1 MMWVIFAAMA
11 VVAAAF
17 VVLPLVKAPRALSGS
32 LFAATI
38 ALAAGTYWLVGSPG
52 TPSGAGQLPDIGQMV
67 AGLADRLEERPDDVE
82 GWKMLGRS
90 YMQLGNYPGAVEAFS
105 KAVELEGSQQ
115 AQTLIELG
123 EAHLSN
129 NNQQITAR
137 EIALFE
143 NAVRIDPE
151 SPSALF
157 WGGIA
162 AANRGDTSLAAD
174 RWSKLRNTEPPPNPD
189 VMRVLDERIAAWR
202 GQPVH
207 PPVGT
212 EAMPEPETQTAATAA
227 EGGASIRLTVALS
240 DAARNALP
248 ANASVYVIARDPAQP
263 SPPIAVQRRTLA
275 ELPAELTLSD
285 RDAMIPGR
293 TLSAFDQVEIVARAS
308 STGQPVQQPGDW
320 FTMAS
325 VATSDG
331 EELAMVIDEQVR

>member
-17 VVLPLVKAPRALSGS
+17 VVVPLLKAPRALSGS
-32 LFAATI
+32 LFVATI
-38 ALAAGTYWLVGSPG
+38 AVAAGVYWQVGSPG

-67 AGLADRLEERPDDVE
+67 AGLATRLEERPDDVE

-90 YMQLGNYPGAVEAFS
+90 YMQLGDYPGAVEAFG

-151 SPSALF
+151 SPAALF

-162 AANRGDTSLAAD
+162 AANRGDTVLAAD
-174 RWSKLRNTEPPPNPD
+174 RWSKLRNAEPPPNPE
-189 VMRVLDERIAAWR
+189 VMRVLDERIAVWR
-202 GQPVH
+202 GGPASS
-207 PPVGT
+207 P
-212 EAMPEPETQTAATAA
+212 PETAPPAQVAA

-263 SPPIAVQRRTLA
+263 SPPIAVQRRTLS
-275 ELPAELTLSD
+275 ELPAQLTLSD

-320 FTMAS
+320 FAMAS
-325 VATSDG
+325 VATSNG
-331 EELAMVIDEQVR
+331 EVLAMVIDERVE

>member
-17 VVLPLVKAPRALSGS
+17 VVVPLVKAPRALSGS

-38 ALAAGTYWLVGSPG
+38 ALAAGVYWLVGSPG

-67 AGLADRLEERPDDVE
+67 AGLAERLEERPDDVE

-90 YMQLGNYPGAVEAFS
+90 YMQLGNYPGAVEAFG

-129 NNQQITAR
+129 NDQQITAR

-162 AANRGDTSLAAD
+162 AANRGDNALAAS
-174 RWSKLRNTEPPPNPD
+174 RWSKLRNTEPPPNPE

-202 GQPVH
+202 GEPVH
-207 PPVGT
+207 PPGVVET
-212 EAMPEPETQTAATAA
+212 MPETQTAETAA

-240 DAARNALP
+240 EAARNALP

-263 SPPIAVQRRTLA
+263 SPPIAVQRRTLS

-293 TLSAFDQVEIVARAS
+293 TLSAFDEVEIVARAS

-325 VATSDG
+325 VATSNG
-331 EELAMVIDEQVR
+331 AELAMVIDEQVR

>member
-17 VVLPLVKAPRALSGS
+17 VVVPLVKSPRALSGS

-38 ALAAGTYWLVGSPG
+38 ALAAGVYWLVGSPG

-67 AGLADRLEERPDDVE
+67 AGLAERLEERPDDVE

-90 YMQLGNYPGAVEAFS
+90 YMQLGNYPGAVEAFQ

-129 NNQQITAR
+129 NDQQITAR

-162 AANRGDTSLAAD
+162 AANRGDTGLAAD
-174 RWSKLRNTEPPPNPD
+174 RWSKLRNTEPPPNPE
-189 VMRVLDERIAAWR
+189 VMRVLDERIAVWR
-202 GQPVH
+202 GAPG
-207 PPVGT
+207 GT
-212 EAMPEPETQTAATAA
+212 PHAAIEVAPDTDTGQSAA
-227 EGGASIRLTVALS
+227 EEGASIRLTVALS
-240 DAARNALP
+240 DAARDALP
-248 ANASVYVIARDPAQP
+248 ATASVYVIARDPAQP
-263 SPPIAVQRRTLA
+263 SPPIAVQRRALS
-275 ELPAELTLSD
+275 ELPAQLTFSD

-308 STGQPVQQPGDW
+308 STGQPMQQPGDW
-320 FTMAS
+320 FATAS
-325 VATSDG
+325 VATSNG

>member
-17 VVLPLVKAPRALSGS
+17 VVVPLVKAPRALSGS

-38 ALAAGTYWLVGSPG
+38 ALAAGVYWLVGSPG

-67 AGLADRLEERPDDVE
+67 AGLAERLEERPDDVE

-90 YMQLGNYPGAVEAFS
+90 YMQLGNYPGAVEAFG

-129 NNQQITAR
+129 NDQQITAR

-162 AANRGDTSLAAD
+162 AANRGDNGLAAT
-174 RWSKLRNTEPPPNPD
+174 RWSKLRTTEPPPTPE

-202 GQPVH
+202 GEPVH
-207 PPVGT
+207 PPVG
-212 EAMPEPETQTAATAA
+212 AAAAPETPTAETAA

-263 SPPIAVQRRTLA
+263 SPPIAVQRRTLS

-293 TLSAFDQVEIVARAS
+293 TLSAFDEVEIVARAS

-325 VATSDG
+325 VATSNG